1 MTYVDFC
8 VKIINKVKIGD
19 EYVKRSIWSR
29 IKNYCTTNNIF
40 NRHTILWSWIC
51 SYILIL
57 SVPITANLISN
68 VRVSHIIKEDNFVSN
83 KMRLEI
89 LRDKTD
95 IFFKD
100 SERIASEIMGDDN
113 VARLSQASIADG
125 STRYEAIAIGDMFQR
140 QMFSSTQQISG
151 YLYFPKMNMILSHNS
166 LIDSKTFYDTYY
178 SKSNLSYNEWM
189 AHFASR
195 GRSLYATNTT
205 YDNDSGGDVIENIRE
220 LWLVGK
226 GSEERVIVTTLISSD
241 VLFRDL
247 TDNTQNT
254 SILVL
259 DEKKQVLINRGQN
272 YESDFFSHM
281 QFDKNHSTA
290 EFKYNS
296 QKLIA
301 SCIESK
307 WNGMQYVY
315 IIESAKFNS
324 EMAAIWH
331 IMIMWILVAIL
342 IGAFIIVVAVNNN
355 YRPLKGLMNTLKKM
369 RSFND
374 SNDKNEYSM
383 IKNVIKELTEG
394 NNLKDNELRKQN
406 DNLQN
411 IYLSNIIEGK
421 SIEHIEQKLSNIG
434 IVFREKVFYIALV
447 HIDVLGNFA
456 DENYD
461 YDYNEKLA
469 IYALSNIIEEI
480 IGKYFAINICV
491 INNIMVCVVNTNEQQ
506 KNEHIL
512 KEELTKAQDIIGY
525 YLDTIISIA
534 MSGRGNDIHDLHRLY
549 NEAIQAE
556 EYRNIL
562 GGEGVI
568 SYVEI
573 ENDIRLSHGYSQAKW
588 RAWVNAVDS
597 GDAITS
603 QRMLDEIIKCDFEDN
618 HSSNRIKK
626 GMACILISMMVE
638 LEASEFDFMNQ
649 CAERMEKIIHDFS
662 VPEFKNVIQYLSGL
676 ILEYRKNENENA
688 PTLSENIKAYIDENY
703 QNYNLNVSLIGQE
716 FNMTATYL
724 SKIFN
729 EQTGVKLLDYINIYR
744 VDKAKELLIKY
755 PDMKVE
761 AIGEMVGFAVNRTFL
776 RTFKKYEG
784 VSPSIY
790 KEQDIR

>member
-1 MTYVDFC
+1 M
-8 VKIINKVKIGD
+8 KKLIW
-19 EYVKRSIWSR
+19 KRV
-29 IKNYCTTNNIF
+29 KNYCVTNNVF
-40 NRHTILWSWIC
+40 DRHTILWSWIF
-51 SYILIL
+51 SYIMIL
-57 SVPITANLISN
+57 SVSLTANLISN
-68 VRVSHIIKEDNFVSN
+68 VRVYRIMKEDNFASN
-83 KMRLEI
+83 QMRLEI

-95 IFFKD
+95 IFFKE
-100 SERIASEIMGDDN
+100 SERIATEIMGDAS
-113 VARLSQASIADG
+113 VARLSQASMVDG
-125 STRYEAIAIGDMFQR
+125 SIRYDAIETGDMFQR
-140 QMFSSTQQISG
+140 QMFSTAQPISG
-151 YLYFPKMNMILSHNS
+151 YLYFPKMNMILSRNS

-189 AHFASR
+189 SHFAS
-195 GRSLYATNTT
+195 GERSLYATNTT
-205 YDNDSGGDVIENIRE
+205 YDNESGGDVIENIRE
-220 LWLVGK
+220 LWLIGK

-247 TDNTQNT
+247 TDTTQNT

-259 DEKKQVLINRGQN
+259 DGNKQVLISRGQH
-272 YESDFFSHM
+272 YEPDFFCHI
-281 QFDKNHSTA
+281 QFDENNSTA

-296 QKLIA
+296 QQLIA

-315 IIESAKFNS
+315 VIEEDKFNS
-324 EMAAIWH
+324 EMAAIWR
-331 IMIMWILVAIL
+331 IMIMWVLIAIL
-342 IGAFIIVVAVNNN
+342 IGAVIIVVAIRNN

-369 RSFND
+369 RSFED
-374 SNDKNEYSM
+374 ITDKNEYIM
-383 IKNVIKELTEG
+383 IKNVIKELTDG
-394 NNLKDNELRKQN
+394 NNLKDSELRKQN

-411 IYLSNIIEGK
+411 IYLSDIIEGK
-421 SIEHIEQKLSNIG
+421 NFENTEQKLSNVG
-434 IVFREKVFYIALV
+434 IVFKEKVFYIALV
-447 HIDVLGNFA
+447 HIEVLGHFA

-469 IYALSNIIEEI
+469 IYALSNIIAEI
-480 IGKYFAINICV
+480 IGEYFAINICE
-491 INNIMVCVVNTNEQQ
+491 INNTMVCVINTSEQR
-506 KNEHIL
+506 KNESIL
-512 KEELTKAQDIIGY
+512 KEGLTKAQDIIGY
-525 YLDTIISIA
+525 YLDTIISVA
-534 MSGRGNDIHDLHRLY
+534 MSGRGYDILDLPRLY
-549 NEAIQAE
+549 NEAVQSE

-568 SYVEI
+568 SYAEI
-573 ENDIRLSHGYSQAKW
+573 EKDIKLSHGYSQAKW

-626 GMACILISMMVE
+626 GMACILVSMMAE
-638 LEASEFDFMNQ
+638 LEAGEFDFMNQ
-649 CAERMEKIIHDFS
+649 CAERMEKIIHTFS
-662 VPEFKNVIQYLSGL
+662 IPEFKNVVQDLSSL

-688 PTLSENIKAYIDENY
+688 PTLSENIKAYIGENY
-703 QNYNLNVSLIGQE
+703 QNYDLNVSLIGE
-716 FNMTATYL
+716 KFDMTATYL

-761 AIGEMVGFAVNRTFL
+761 VIGEKVGFSVNRTFL

-784 VSPSIY
+784 VSPSMY
-790 KEQDIR
+790 KEQNTR